1 MNDVKMDKRP
11 YRSPLRREQAE
22 ATRQRI
28 LEAGLRLFAERGYSA
43 SSISQI
49 ALEAGVS
56 SETIYASVG
65 SKRGII
71 DALLAQVDTMRIPD
85 KAREAAAAR
94 GGVAR
99 VAIEVLAE
107 MAVGFWAKH
116 HVLVGVLRKGIGD
129 PEIGEAWVERQ
140 RARRGLIHGI
150 VSSWPPEALHRG
162 LDARRASD
170 IAWALTSDEMFDL
183 LVGMQGW
190 TTDAYRDWLTT
201 SLVRELLSEAAA
213 GRESPE
219 PAG

>member
-28 LEAGLRLFAERGYSA
+28 LEAGLRLFAERGYAA

-56 SETIYASVG
+56 TETIYASVG

-94 GGVAR
+94 GGGAR

-107 MAVGFWAKH
+107 MAVGFWATH

-129 PEIGEAWVERQ
+129 PEIGQAWVERQ
-140 RARRGLIHGI
+140 QARRGLIDGI
-150 VSSWPPEALHRG
+150 VSAWPRGSLRTG
-162 LDARRASD
+162 LDAQRASD

-190 TTDAYRDWLTT
+190 TIDAYRDWLK
-201 SLVRELLSEAAA
+201 SALVRELLFDAEAV
-213 GRESPE
+213 RESPQG
-219 PAG
+219 AS

>member
-28 LEAGLRLFAERGYSA
+28 LEAGLRLFAARGYSA

-56 SETIYASVG
+56 TETIYASVG

-71 DALLAQVDTMRIPD
+71 DALMAQVDTMRIPD

-94 GGVAR
+94 GGGAR

-107 MAVGFWAKH
+107 MATDFWAKH

-140 RARRGLIHGI
+140 RARRGLINGI
-150 VSSWPPEALHRG
+150 VSSWPRGSLRPG
-162 LDARRASD
+162 LDAGRASD
-170 IAWALTSDEMFDL
+170 IAWALSSDEMFDL

-190 TTDAYRDWLTT
+190 TTDAYREWLQS
-201 SLVRELLSEAAA
+201 SLERELLSDAAV
-213 GRESPE
+213 GGGSP
-219 PAG
+219 

>member
-28 LEAGLRLFAERGYSA
+28 LEAGLRLFAERGYAA

-94 GGVAR
+94 GGGAR

-116 HVLVGVLRKGIGD
+116 HVLVGVLRNGIGD
-129 PEIGEAWVERQ
+129 PEKWAALLTPTASAGPTRAHRRHRVGLAERIAPS
-140 RARRGLIHGI
+140 RSRRPARLRYHLG
-150 VSSWPPEALHRG
+150 A
-162 LDARRASD
+162 D
-170 IAWALTSDEMFDL
+170 
-183 LVGMQGW
+183 
-190 TTDAYRDWLTT
+190 
-201 SLVRELLSEAAA
+201 VR
-213 GRESPE
+213 
-219 PAG
+219 

>member
-11 YRSPLRREQAE
+11 YRSPLRQEQAE

-28 LEAGLRLFAERGYSA
+28 LEAGLRLFAARGYSA

-56 SETIYASVG
+56 TETIYASVG

-85 KAREAAAAR
+85 QAREAAAAR
-94 GGVAR
+94 GGSAR
-99 VAIEVLAE
+99 AAIEVLAE
-107 MAVGFWAKH
+107 MATGFWAKH

-150 VSSWPPEALHRG
+150 VSSWPRG
-162 LDARRASD
+162 SLPPDLDVRRASD
-170 IAWALTSDEMFDL
+170 IAWALSSDEMFDL

-190 TTDAYRDWLTT
+190 TTTAYQEWLTS
-201 SLVRELLSEAAA
+201 SLMRELLSDAAA
-213 GRESPE
+213 GRESP
-219 PAG
+219 

>member
-28 LEAGLRLFAERGYSA
+28 LEAGLRLFAERGYAA

-94 GGVAR
+94 GGGAR

-116 HVLVGVLRKGIGD
+116 HVLVGVLRNGIGD

-140 RARRGLIHGI
+140 RARRELIDGI
-150 VSSWPPEALHRG
+150 VSAWPSGSLRPG

-190 TTDAYRDWLTT
+190 TTDAYRDWLKS
-201 SLVRELLSEAAA
+201 SLARELLSDAEA
-213 GRESPE
+213 GRESSQGAP
-219 PAG
+219 

>member
-11 YRSPLRREQAE
+11 YRSPLRQEQAE

-28 LEAGLRLFAERGYSA
+28 LEAGLRLFAARGYSA
-43 SSISQI
+43 SSIGQI

-56 SETIYASVG
+56 TETIYASVG

-94 GGVAR
+94 GGGPL

-107 MAVGFWAKH
+107 MATGFWAKH

-150 VSSWPPEALHRG
+150 VSSWPRGSLRRG

-170 IAWALTSDEMFDL
+170 VAWALSSDEVFDL

-190 TTDAYRDWLTT
+190 TTAAYQEWLTA
-201 SLVRELLSEAAA
+201 SLVRELLSDAAA
-213 GRESPE
+213 GGASP
-219 PAG
+219 

>member
-11 YRSPLRREQAE
+11 YRSPLRQEQAE

-28 LEAGLRLFAERGYSA
+28 LEAGLRLFAARGYSA

-56 SETIYASVG
+56 TETIYASVG

-94 GGVAR
+94 GGGAR
-99 VAIEVLAE
+99 DAIEVVAE
-107 MAVGFWAKH
+107 MATGFWAKH

-140 RARRGLIHGI
+140 RARRGLIEGI
-150 VSSWPPEALHRG
+150 VSSWPRGSLRPG

-170 IAWALTSDEMFDL
+170 IAWALSSDEVFDL

-190 TTDAYRDWLTT
+190 TTDAYQEWLTS
-201 SLVRELLSEAAA
+201 SLVRELLSDAAA
-213 GRESPE
+213 ERESP
-219 PAG
+219 

>member
-11 YRSPLRREQAE
+11 YRSPLRQEQAE

-28 LEAGLRLFAERGYSA
+28 LEAGLRLFAARGYSA

-56 SETIYASVG
+56 TETIYASVG

-94 GGVAR
+94 GGGAR
-99 VAIEVLAE
+99 DALEVVAE
-107 MAVGFWAKH
+107 MATGFWAKH

-140 RARRGLIHGI
+140 RARRGLIEGI
-150 VSSWPPEALHRG
+150 VSSWPRGSLRPG

-170 IAWALTSDEMFDL
+170 IAWALSSDEVFDL

-190 TTDAYRDWLTT
+190 TTDAYQEWLTS
-201 SLVRELLSEAAA
+201 SLVRELLSDAAA
-213 GRESPE
+213 ERESP
-219 PAG
+219 